1 MSLKE
6 IKTRIASVAGTR
18 KTTSA
23 MKMVS
28 SVKLRKAQQ
37 SIQYALP
44 YVEQLD
50 RILAGLSSMP
60 QVCKASPLVTE
71 RETHNVAVVCFSSD
85 TSLCGGFNGNIIR
98 HSKALIER
106 LSASGSK
113 PLVYTVGQKITDS
126 FGKQGMDIDN
136 SFHDMM
142 AKRLYSQA
150 SVLADSLMDM
160 FVKGQIDKVILSYTH
175 FVSPGCQRIT
185 DEVLLPVCV
194 PEGSE
199 SLSHDY
205 ILEPSA
211 EELVSSL
218 LPKVIRM
225 KLFSAMLDSYA
236 SEQAARVIAMQA
248 ATENADRLIEE
259 LTLQYNKLRQQAIT
273 NELLDLEGGIQN
285 Q

>member
-60 QVCKASPLVTE
+60 QVCKSSPLVTE

-150 SVLADSLMDM
+150 SALADSLMDM

-199 SLSHDY
+199 SISHDY